1 MFFGKISRLHGLPLG
16 LLLLLLLPSRGDA
29 LKPRSTAASEGSLE
43 ATILLPKS
51 WSKTLSL
58 AEGQKIE
65 VTAGIPKPSALP
77 PHARVG
83 IRWSLLA
90 PVVGQ
95 PTQAEIELRASS
107 KLEIEALP
115 TANWQKTLHA
125 LDPDVH
131 LVYRAPLKG
140 EYQVEVVPVLE
151 GPTPFEGTRWRETGS
166 APSVAV
172 FPRRTPW
179 PRAFTAPVMV
189 SIRQFNL
196 GEGSSTPPLEVET
209 EPNDTPEMA
218 QPLTLPLGEGIQRLL
233 ISAGGDDIEYFDNG
247 KVGNSGD
254 DWFRFTYE
262 GQEPRLLTCSLAIPD
277 QTLAAR
283 LRLYALD
290 ANDKTTSQQLL
301 SKSGLSG
308 SLLPIVEYLEGRN
321 ENERVHQQNEGHRS
335 EINRLLKPGQT
346 YFLRAEANAP
356 GYEIELRMLRPAPY
370 EDPTMAVRQ
379 ALYDHLGQVDAW
391 LANRPRGASVE
402 RRIRDAGNLMGT
414 HCMSCHT
421 QSGVWGPAVA
431 VENGYKPENLQ
442 QIRRLINIMYES
454 MRPTNYLKEA
464 ANNTSLAPLDVG
476 DGPAGTRVAGHNV
489 CTAERVW
496 PASKLHS
503 MQAIRA
509 ANHVLQTADPS
520 GINAAG
526 PGSNV
531 GQSVVYNY
539 AGEILRTAWD
549 RTGHPRYFAALEEK
563 AEKMLAVQPRYSDDL
578 SHRIEF
584 FRRFFPRDYL
594 NHNRKAREAQLAL
607 PPPPLAPMPAPT
619 PATGKPAD
627 ATPKPAEFPAYA
639 LLDSEAAQKLLTRIE
654 EQLVKDEARLR
665 AVQNPD
671 GTWGF
676 DPGKLAEN
684 GKSWKTDGQYDPAPT
699 ALGLIALQALG
710 YGKDDP
716 AISRGVKALLSK
728 QDPYGRWNKTAQ
740 TGFVT
745 TAYALHALSRLYPVA
760 PEKPTRA
767 TFEAQPQESLRA
779 RIARVRGLS
788 HSGESGFAD
797 LMIQAVQDSSPWVR
811 YWGVMGLGGIHGAK
825 GTEAL
830 VKALGDRVKM
840 VRDAAAW
847 AMEQALLDDAG
858 FAGAFEAFGRGDD
871 LTRESIVKALVI
883 RADAVMSQP
892 SFSKARLTQLL
903 GKALND
909 DPHPGVRAW
918 AAKAAWQWWVWN
930 PPLREPIQQAWTR
943 KLLSPES
950 NALVEN
956 CFRYQ
961 SHALFIANGH
971 KANASEEHQYAELS
985 LLFKRLELRLDDAT
999 LSDAVKDRLAR
1010 RLVAVAGT
1018 FFNTTGGDGGPGQM
1032 GYVTPGSSNL
1042 FGKAAFRYFQQAEA
1056 AKNLPRLRLILEG
1069 AAGIPFSPLQDR
1081 LIDYSA
1087 SGPEELRTLAAAAV
1101 SDPSTVTLPGTQ
1113 ELVQPLVDQIM
1124 RGAQD
1129 YDRRQTLAQPVLKL
1143 FSRARWSIP
1152 KTTEQQQLLYSFLV
1166 PKYVKEPD
1174 PQSTAGIRA
1183 AAERAIQPM
1192 GQLDADW
1199 YIADRMGRML
1209 AANPDLHTETLLSR
1223 IPTTVKNPLEAH
1235 FWLPS
1240 VSWVFDFGEP
1250 VPEIGG
1256 AQSSSAL
1263 PSAVTGARERMLT
1276 IYLQMLATDTVGLS
1290 RNAAAGLASL
1300 TALRRQPAVIEE
1312 MRQLLKS
1319 EKNDRV
1325 RQAAENVLRT
1335 EQQRWLA
1342 DLQET
1347 VKVEPS
1353 AASLRQGPEAKL
1365 SPEFIA
1371 SFQYFNDYVSA
1382 ELNRPQRMDEMA
1394 CMSCHGVPGRVPSMQ
1409 LEPPDSTGYFST
1421 AKLLKNYVT
1430 LQQRINLPSIEQSK
1444 LLRKPLN
1451 VQTGKEDGHQ
1461 GGRRYLPADRGY
1473 QIIRRWVLDQPR
1485 VQMSLNPN
1493 GSQQAGR

>member
-1 MFFGKISRLHGLPLG
+1 MYSKPLSHLDWLPLS
-16 LLLLLLLPSRGDA
+16 LPLLLLLPSHGDA
-29 LKPRSTAASEGSLE
+29 LKPRTPTTEGSVE
-43 ATILLPKS
+43 ATVLLPKS
-51 WSKTLSL
+51 WNTTLSL
-58 AEGQKIE
+58 AEGQKVE
-65 VTAGIPKPSALP
+65 VTAGIPKPSTLP

-83 IRWSLLA
+83 IRWSLLG
-90 PVVGQ
+90 PTNQ
-95 PTQAEIELRASS
+95 PIEADLKSRVSN
-107 KLEIEALP
+107 KLEIDTLP
-115 TANWQKTLHA
+115 TANWQKILHA

-131 LVYRAPLKG
+131 LVYRAPVKG
-140 EYQVEVVPVLE
+140 EYQLEVSPVLE
-151 GPTPFEGTRWRETGS
+151 GPTPFEGIRWRETGS

-172 FPRRTPW
+172 FPRKTPW
-179 PRAFTAPVMV
+179 PPAKTATVTV
-189 SIRQFNL
+189 SVRPFNL
-196 GEGSSTPPLEVET
+196 GDTASKPGLEVET

-218 QPLTLPLGEGIQRLL
+218 QPLTLPMGEGIQRLL
-233 ISAGGDDIEYFDNG
+233 ISAGADDIEYFDNG
-247 KVGNSGD
+247 KVGNSGE

-262 GQEPRLLTCSLAIPD
+262 GQEPRLLTCSLGIPD

-283 LRLYALD
+283 LRLYSLNAKD
-290 ANDKTTSQQLL
+290 QTSVQQLL
-301 SKSGLSG
+301 SKPGLSG
-308 SLLPIVEYLEGRN
+308 ALLPIMEYTEGRN

-356 GYEIELRMLRPAPY
+356 GYEIELRLLRPAPY
-370 EDPTMAVRQ
+370 DDPRMAIRQ

-402 RRIRDAGNLMGT
+402 RRIRDTGNLMGT

-454 MRPTNYLKEA
+454 MRPTNYLKDA

-496 PASKLHS
+496 PARKLHS

-563 AEKMLAVQPRYSDDL
+563 ADKMLAVQPKYTDDL
-578 SHRIEF
+578 AHRIEF
-584 FRRFFPRDYL
+584 FQRFFPKDYL
-594 NHNRKAREAQLAL
+594 DQNQKARKAQRAL
-607 PPPPLAPMPAPT
+607 PPPPAPT
-619 PATGKPAD
+619 PVPAAAVPAAAD
-627 ATPKPAEFPAYA
+627 KTPKPAEFPAYT
-639 LLDSEAAQKLLTRIE
+639 LLDAEAAQKLLVRIQ

-665 AVQNPD
+665 AVQNSD

-676 DPGKLAEN
+676 DPGKLGED
-684 GKSWKTDGQYDPAPT
+684 GKTWKTDGQYDPAPT

-710 YGKDDP
+710 HGTNDS
-716 AISRGVKALLSK
+716 AIARGVKALLSK

-745 TAYALHALSRLYPVA
+745 TAYALHALARLYPET
-760 PEKPTRA
+760 PEKPARSD
-767 TFEAQPQESLRA
+767 FEVKPQENLREK
-779 RIARVRGLS
+779 IARVRALS
-788 HSGESGFAD
+788 HSGEPALAD
-797 LMIQAVQDSSPWVR
+797 LMTEAVQDPSPWVR
-811 YWGVMGLGGIHGAK
+811 YWGAMGLGGIHSAR

-830 VKALGDRVKM
+830 IKALGDRVKM

-847 AMEQALLDDAG
+847 AMEQTLLDDAG
-858 FAGAFEAFGRGDD
+858 FTQILEAFARRDD
-871 LTRESIVKALVI
+871 LTRESIVKALGI
-883 RADAVMSQP
+883 RADAVMTQP
-892 SFSKARLTQLL
+892 RFNKTSLAQLL
-903 GKALND
+903 AKALND

-930 PPLREPIQQAWTR
+930 PPLREPIQRAWTR

-956 CFRYQ
+956 CVRYQ

-971 KANASEEHQYAELS
+971 KANASEEHQYPELS
-985 LLFKRLELRLDDAT
+985 LLFKSLESRLDDTRLAE
-999 LSDAVKDRLAR
+999 AVKNRLAR

-1032 GYVTPGSSNL
+1032 GYVTPGSSNV

-1056 AKNLPRLRLILEG
+1056 AKDLPKLRLVLEG
-1069 AAGIPFSPLQDR
+1069 AAGIPYTPLQDR
-1081 LIDYSA
+1081 LIDYST

-1143 FSRARWSIP
+1143 FSRARWSVP
-1152 KTTEQQQLLYSFLV
+1152 KTTEQQLLLYSFLV

-1174 PQSTAGIRA
+1174 AQSVAGIRA

-1199 YIADRMGRML
+1199 YIADRMGKML

-1223 IPTTVKNPLEAH
+1223 LPSAVKNPLEAH

-1256 AQSSSAL
+1256 GQGPTAL
-1263 PSAVTGARERMLT
+1263 PPAVATARERALA
-1276 IYLQMLATDTVGLS
+1276 IYLQTLAPEAVGLS
-1290 RNAAAGLASL
+1290 RNAAAGLTSL
-1300 TALRRQPAVIEE
+1300 TALRRQATVMEE
-1312 MRQLLKS
+1312 MRKLLKS

-1325 RQAAENVLRT
+1325 RQAAENLLRS
-1335 EQQRWLA
+1335 EPQRWLA
-1342 DLQET
+1342 DLKEAA
-1347 VKVEPS
+1347 KAEPS
-1353 AASLRQGPEAKL
+1353 AASLRQGTDAKL

-1371 SFQYFNDYVSA
+1371 SFQYFSDYVTP

-1409 LEPPDSTGYFST
+1409 LEPPDSTGHFSV
-1421 AKLLKNYVT
+1421 AKLLKNYLT

-1461 GGRRYLPADRGY
+1461 GGRRYLPAERGY

-1485 VQMSLNPN
+1485 VQMSLHPN
-1493 GSQQAGR
+1493 GNSQQAGR

>member
-1 MFFGKISRLHGLPLG
+1 MYSKPLSRLHWLPFS
-16 LLLLLLLPSRGDA
+16 LLLLLLLPSYGDA
-29 LKPRSTAASEGSLE
+29 LKPRTPAVALDGSVE
-43 ATILLPKS
+43 ATVLLPKS
-51 WSKTLSL
+51 WIKKFSL
-58 AEGQKIE
+58 AEGQKVE
-65 VTAGIPKPSALP
+65 LTAGIPKPSTLP

-83 IRWSLLA
+83 IRWSLLG
-90 PVVGQ
+90 PISQ
-95 PTQAEIELRASS
+95 PTLADLKSRASS
-107 KLEIEALP
+107 KLEIDGLP

-131 LVYRAPLKG
+131 LVYRAPVKG
-140 EYQVEVVPVLE
+140 EYQLEVAPVLE
-151 GPTPFEGTRWRETGS
+151 GPTPFEGPRWRETGS
-166 APSVAV
+166 ALSVAV
-172 FPRRTPW
+172 LPRKTPW
-179 PRAFTAPVMV
+179 PTAKTATVTV
-189 SIRQFNL
+189 SVRPFKL
-196 GEGSSTPPLEVET
+196 GENSSTPSLEVET

-218 QPLTLPLGEGIQRLL
+218 QPLTLPVGESTQRLL
-233 ISAGGDDIEYFDNG
+233 ISAGADDIEYFDNG

-254 DWFRFTYE
+254 DWFRFTYN

-283 LRLYALD
+283 LRLYALEVTD
-290 ANDKTTSQQLL
+290 RATAQQLL
-301 SKSGLSG
+301 SKPGLSG

-335 EINRLLKPGQT
+335 EISRLLKPGQT

-356 GYEIELRMLRPAPY
+356 GYEIELRVMRPAPY
-370 EDPTMAVRQ
+370 KDPRMAIRQ

-402 RRIRDAGNLMGT
+402 RRIRDTGNLMGT

-421 QSGVWGPAVA
+421 QSGVWGSAVA

-454 MRPTNYLKEA
+454 MRPTNYLKDA

-549 RTGHPRYFAALEEK
+549 RTSHPRYFAALEEK
-563 AEKMLAVQPRYSDDL
+563 AEKMLAVQPKYSDDL
-578 SHRIEF
+578 AHRIEF
-584 FRRFFPRDYL
+584 FQRFFPRDYL
-594 NHNRKAREAQLAL
+594 NQNRKAREAQQAL
-607 PPPPLAPMPAPT
+607 PPLPLPVAPEPAPV
-619 PATGKPAD
+619 AGNVDK
-627 ATPKPAEFPAYA
+627 TPKPAEFPAYT
-639 LLDSEAAQKLLTRIE
+639 LLEAEAAQKLLVRIQ

-676 DPGKLAEN
+676 DPGKVAEDGN
-684 GKSWKTDGQYDPAPT
+684 WKTDGQYDPAPT

-710 YGKDDP
+710 YEKDDP
-716 AISRGVKALLSK
+716 AIARGVKALLSK

-745 TAYALHALSRLYPVA
+745 TAYALHALSRLYPEE
-760 PEKPTRA
+760 PDKPARSV
-767 TFEAQPQESLRA
+767 FEAQPQESLRNK
-779 RIARVRGLS
+779 IARVRHLS
-788 HSGESGFAD
+788 HSGEPAFAD
-797 LMIQAVQDSSPWVR
+797 LMIEAVQDSNPWVR
-811 YWGVMGLGGIHGAK
+811 YWGTMGLGGIHSAK
-825 GTEAL
+825 GGGML

-847 AMEQALLDDAG
+847 AMKQTLLDDAG
-858 FAGAFEAFGRGDD
+858 FTEVFGAFAGGDD
-871 LTRESIVKALVI
+871 LTRESIVKALGI
-883 RADAVMSQP
+883 RADAVMTQP
-892 SFSKARLTQLL
+892 RFNQTRLTQLIA
-903 GKALND
+903 KALND

-930 PPLREPIQQAWTR
+930 PPLRMPIQQAWTR

-971 KANASEEHQYAELS
+971 KANASEEHQYPELS
-985 LLFKRLELRLDDAT
+985 LLFKSLESRLDDRSLA
-999 LSDAVKDRLAR
+999 DAVKDRLAR

-1032 GYVTPGSSNL
+1032 GYITPGSSNV

-1056 AKNLPRLRLILEG
+1056 AKDLPKLRLVLEG
-1069 AAGIPFSPLQDR
+1069 AAGIPYTPLQDR
-1081 LIDYSA
+1081 LIDYST

-1101 SDPSTVTLPGTQ
+1101 SDPSSVTLPGTQ

-1143 FSRARWSIP
+1143 FSRARWSVP
-1152 KTTEQQQLLYSFLV
+1152 KTTEQQLLLYSFLV

-1174 PQSTAGIRA
+1174 AQSVAGIRA

-1209 AANPDLHTETLLSR
+1209 AANPDLHTDTLLSR
-1223 IPTTVKNPLEAH
+1223 IPTSVKNPLEAH

-1240 VSWVFDFGEP
+1240 VGWVFDFGEP
-1250 VPEIGG
+1250 IPEIGG
-1256 AQSSSAL
+1256 GQNPTPLPAAVVAARDRAL
-1263 PSAVTGARERMLT
+1263 A
-1276 IYLQMLATDTVGLS
+1276 IYLQTLAPDSVGLS
-1290 RNAAAGLASL
+1290 RNAAAGLTSL

-1319 EKNDRV
+1319 EKNDRM
-1325 RQAAENVLRT
+1325 RQAAENVLRA
-1335 EQQRWLA
+1335 EPQRWLA
-1342 DLQET
+1342 DLQES
-1347 VKVEPS
+1347 VKAEPL
-1353 AASLRQGPEAKL
+1353 AASLRQGADAKL

-1371 SFQYFNDYVSA
+1371 SFQYFSDYVTP

-1409 LEPPDSTGYFST
+1409 LEPPDSTGHFST
-1421 AKLLKNYVT
+1421 AKLLKNYLT

-1461 GGRRYLPADRGY
+1461 GGRRYLPAERGY

-1493 GSQQAGR
+1493 GNSQQARR